1 MDFIAIDFEIA
12 NSHFSSACS
21 LGMVFVENNR
31 IVDEKYFLIQP
42 PNLEVDKAFTKIH
55 GLTIDDLKDAPKFDK
70 VWEEIQGYFSD
81 SLVVAHNAQFDLS
94 VLNSCLVHYSLD
106 MPEFEYVCSIPIST
120 RACRGEGVGNSLKA
134 RIEHFGI
141 QLDQHHH
148 ALADAKACAE
158 LVLKCIGMKKRKSIR
173 SYCSTFSTIPVR
185 KFSELKPQTSFYK
198 KQSNFKRNVK
208 KEFKP
213 KVVISEITS
222 VHNEFDSKHPLFEK
236 NLVFTGELSTV
247 DRAEAMQR
255 VVDKG
260 AIIKSGVSGKTDYL
274 IVGKQDPTIV
284 GADGLSTKERKAH
297 ELMKKDGKI
306 KILQE
311 DEFLQLLEG
320 STLGSC

>member
-31 IVDEKYFLIQP
+31 IVEEKYFLIQP
-42 PNLEVDKAFTKIH
+42 PNLEVDKEFTKVH
-55 GLTIDDLKDAPKFDK
+55 GLTVEDLKDAPLFDA
-70 VWEEIQGYFSD
+70 VWEEVQGYFTA
-81 SLVVAHNAQFDLS
+81 SLIVAHNAQFDLS
-94 VLNSCLVHYSLD
+94 VLKNCLDYYSLE
-106 MPEFEYVCSIPIST
+106 MPTFEYVCSIPIST

-141 QLDQHHH
+141 TLDQHHH
-148 ALADAKACAE
+148 ALADARACAE
-158 LVLKCIGMKKRKSIR
+158 LVLKCITLKKRKSIR

-185 KFSELKPQTSFYK
+185 EFSELKPQTSFYK

-213 KVVISEITS
+213 KVAISDIIPAQS
-222 VHNEFDSKHPLFEK
+222 EFDMTHPLFEK
-236 NLVFTGELSTV
+236 NLVFTGDLSTV
-247 DRAEAMQR
+247 DRAVAMQR
-255 VVDKG
+255 AVDKG

-274 IVGKQDPTIV
+274 VVGKQDATIV
-284 GADGLSTKERKAH
+284 GADGISSKERKAH

-306 KILQE
+306 KIVQE
-311 DEFLQLLEG
+311 DEFLRLLEG
-320 STLGSC
+320 VKVSR